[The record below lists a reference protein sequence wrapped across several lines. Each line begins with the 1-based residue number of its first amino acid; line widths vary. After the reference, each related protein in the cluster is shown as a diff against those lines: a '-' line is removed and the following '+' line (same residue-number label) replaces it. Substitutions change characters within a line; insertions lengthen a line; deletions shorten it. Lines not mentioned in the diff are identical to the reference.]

1 MQLFHN
7 QVTKKD
13 AANYRDLIKKPI
25 CLKDIK
31 NKTKRNEYK
40 LSSEVLE
47 DLQLMKNNSLI
58 FNGAMHPV
66 TLKAQ
71 ELEELANT
79 LVNEKIGEILNL
91 ETLVKEGG
99 SVVV

>member
-13 AANYRDLIKKPI
+13 AANYRDIVSRPI

-40 LSSEVLE
+40 MRSEVLE
-47 DLQLMKNNSLI
+47 DLELMKNNSLI
-58 FNGAMHPV
+58 FNGPMHPV
-66 TLKAQ
+66 TQKAQ
-71 ELEELANT
+71 ELLEYANK
-79 LVNEKIGEILNL
+79 LVIKKDGEIVNL

-99 SVVV
+99 